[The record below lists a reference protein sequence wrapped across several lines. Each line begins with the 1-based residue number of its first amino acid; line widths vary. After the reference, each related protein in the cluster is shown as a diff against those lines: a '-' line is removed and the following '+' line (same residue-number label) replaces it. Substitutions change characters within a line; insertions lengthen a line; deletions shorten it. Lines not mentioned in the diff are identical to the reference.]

1 MASPAAAG
9 VAALIKGANPG
20 IPLGA
25 LKTKLKNTAD
35 DEGPNGHDEFYGH
48 GFVNARRACTE

>member
-9 VAALIKGANPG
+9 VAALIKGRFPN
-20 IPLGA
+20 ISRGA
-25 LKTKLKNTAD
+25 LKARLGQSAD
-35 DEGPNGHDEFYGH
+35 DEGKNGHDEFYGK